1 MLKIWK
7 HLLAI
12 WRLNIF
18 CFASS
23 PSEEF
28 NSNHEWVRYPPIH
41 STSLCALHIK
51 VIGWFEIRNKQ
62 RQTTLCNV
70 IYSVLRTLNCLLSA
84 APGRLSPALISSDQ
98 SGDSRR
104 TTFLSQ
110 FSRVGFL
117 LLHSCVWLHY
127 QYWVVFCEPFY
138 FFKLLWFSKFTYK
151 IIIS

>member
-7 HLLAI
+7 QLLAI

-110 FSRVGFL
+110 FSRVGFCSSVTQL
-117 LLHSCVWLHY
+117 CLITLSILSCVLWTFL
-127 QYWVVFCEPFY
+127 
-138 FFKLLWFSKFTYK
+138 FF
-151 IIIS
+151 